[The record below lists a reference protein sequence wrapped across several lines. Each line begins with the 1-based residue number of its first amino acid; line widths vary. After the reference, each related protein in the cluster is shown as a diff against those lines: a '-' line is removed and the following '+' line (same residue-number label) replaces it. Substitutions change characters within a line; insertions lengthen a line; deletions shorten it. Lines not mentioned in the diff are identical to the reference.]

1 MQPHEPC
8 AKNPTMAPRYWMT
21 QPNNPVMTNRTRPM
35 ITIPIIDNVISITW
49 TI

>member
-8 AKNPTMAPRYWMT
+8 AQNPTMTPRYWMT
-21 QPNNPVMTNRTRPM
+21 QPNNPVMTNRTRPV
-35 ITIPIIDNVISITW
+35 ITIPIIDNVISITL